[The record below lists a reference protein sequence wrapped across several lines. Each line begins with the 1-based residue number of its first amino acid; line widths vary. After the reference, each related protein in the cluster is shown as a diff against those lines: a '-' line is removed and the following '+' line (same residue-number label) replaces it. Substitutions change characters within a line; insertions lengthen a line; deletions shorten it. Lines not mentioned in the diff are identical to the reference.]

1 MSSKVKILL
10 DSDVVI
16 HFIKGGCLSLLP
28 RILPAYRFVILDL
41 VLNEELRKNSETRR
55 QIDNHLHFIKN
66 IEVIAWA
73 PDYEMMA
80 EYGRL
85 IHTLG
90 IGESASMVY
99 CKYHSDVLASSNLRD
114 IKDYCVLNRITWLS
128 TMDFLFLA
136 HHRHVMSEQE
146 CDEFITTVL
155 QQGSKLPVTK
165 LSLYTPRQE
174 VLVL

>member
-85 IHTLG
+85 SPSFPFFPLSPCL
-90 IGESASMVY
+90 SA
-99 CKYHSDVLASSNLRD
+99 AFR
-114 IKDYCVLNRITWLS
+114 W
-128 TMDFLFLA
+128 A
-136 HHRHVMSEQE
+136 
-146 CDEFITTVL
+146 
-155 QQGSKLPVTK
+155 
-165 LSLYTPRQE
+165 E
-174 VLVL
+174 VGGCIFVV